1 MGVKEKEVASVD
13 ELLALIDYGNTV
25 RSTGSTGANADS
37 SRSHA
42 VIQLRLTKAPT
53 GMPLTESC
61 LLSISGA
68 AWLTGYFCR
77 LARSGRSKKRTEV
90 GKFSF
95 IDLAGVCTIIC
106 HFVRHCLRF

>member
-1 MGVKEKEVASVD
+1 MTNTIAAADGRQNVVIVGVKEKEVSSVD

-53 GMPLTESC
+53 GIATPSLPA
-61 LLSISGA
+61 LLS
-68 AWLTGYFCR
+68 R
-77 LARSGRSKKRTEV
+77 
-90 GKFSF
+90 
-95 IDLAGVCTIIC
+95 
-106 HFVRHCLRF
+106 